1 MSHPRE
7 TWINPEKMKKW
18 RLSVSSHGALT
29 VGYGMY
35 RMKIQRRPTLWNVKG
50 QLTVGYGVGA
60 P

>member
-1 MSHPRE
+1 
-7 TWINPEKMKKW
+7 MKKW